1 MGMTDCTAGKWSEV
15 FEKHHRLIDFGV
27 DHSEPMPQS
36 KAHEL
41 AHMLLR
47 IIWNIT
53 VALVCF
59 NKYQL
64 IGWHHNIVF
73 IFEEN
78 DIALFGHNAS
88 KSLCVAKRAAVALI
102 GHSLK
107 GTGLAA
113 AYRHI
118 KIN

>member
-1 MGMTDCTAGKWSEV
+1 
-15 FEKHHRLIDFGV
+15 
-27 DHSEPMPQS
+27 
-36 KAHEL
+36 
-41 AHMLLR
+41 MLLR

-53 VALVCF
+53 VALVGF

-73 IFEEN
+73 VFEEN
-78 DIALFGHNAS
+78 NIVLFGHNAS

-102 GHSLK
+102 WHSLK
-107 GTGLAA
+107 GAGLAA